1 VTAGDKTAFVSSST
15 FLNPLT
21 GQVAITEV
29 IPAGAGSLTVT
40 SKSGRACSADAY
52 LLDTAAQFTGKNA
65 VIERMIESPGCSANA
80 ITVGSYNWNNIFDL
94 RGTLLSLRDSA
105 APANRAMTI
114 GELSAYSCPGF
125 WRFGNAVKP
134 EITAPGQ
141 WWATTAPLSLPAV
154 DQDRDS
160 SGKYRGFNGTSAATP
175 YAAGVVALMLQKNPK
190 LTLGQ
195 IRGLLKTCATSDE
208 FTGTV
213 PNVHWGYG
221 KLDLAAANRLIKQA
235 GGK

>member
-1 VTAGDKTAFVSSST
+1 VTAGDKTKLTSESSS
-15 FLNPLT
+15 LNPLS
-21 GQVAITEV
+21 GQVVITEV
-29 IPAGAGSLTVT
+29 IPAGSGSLTVI
-40 SKSGRACSADAY
+40 SRSGRACTADAY
-52 LLDTAAQFTGKNA
+52 LLDTAAKFTGNNA
-65 VIERMIESPGCSANA
+65 AIERMIESPGCSANA

-94 RGTLLSLRDSA
+94 KGKLVSLRDSA
-105 APANRAMTI
+105 VTNRAMTI

-125 WRFGNAVKP
+125 WRFGNAIKP

-141 WWATTAPLSLPAV
+141 WWTATAPLVLPAV
-154 DQDRDS
+154 DPDRES
-160 SGKYRGFNGTSAATP
+160 SGRYRGFNGTSAATP

-195 IRGLLKTCATSDE
+195 IRDLLKTCATSDE

-221 KLDLAAANRLIKQA
+221 KLDLAAVTRLIKQA
-235 GGK
+235 GK